1 MSNVSVAIYP
11 LNKAPSAMPFVFSY
25 GTLQQE
31 EVQLSTFGRRLEGQR
46 DELLG
51 FEQSVV
57 KIENPELVASSGKTH
72 HANVTF
78 NGRND
83 SRVSGTVFEIT
94 DAELA
99 AADRY
104 ERLAAYK
111 RVATTLASGKGAWV
125 YVDGRLRR
133 EIGDAREA

>member
-1 MSNVSVAIYP
+1 MP
-11 LNKAPSAMPFVFSY
+11 LVFSY

-31 EVQLSTFGRRLEGQR
+31 EVQLSTFGRILEGQR

-57 KIENPELVASSGKTH
+57 KIEDPELVTSSGKTH

-78 NGRND
+78 NGRNE
-83 SRVSGTVFEIT
+83 SRVSGTVFELT

-99 AADRY
+99 AADQY

-111 RVATTLASGKGAWV
+111 RVATTLASGKRAWV
-125 YVDGRLRR
+125 YLDGRSRH
-133 EIGDAREA
+133 ETGDPRKA

>member
-1 MSNVSVAIYP
+1 MP
-11 LNKAPSAMPFVFSY
+11 LLFSY

-31 EVQLSTFGRRLEGQR
+31 DVQLSTFGRRLHGQR

-51 FEQSVV
+51 FEPSSI
-57 KIENPELVASSGKTH
+57 KIEDPQVVAAGGETH
-72 HANVTF
+72 YANVTF

-83 SRVSGTVFEIT
+83 SRVSGSVFEIT

-104 ERLAAYK
+104 EQLAAYK
-111 RVATTLASGKGAWV
+111 RIAATLASGKQAWV
-125 YVDGRLRR
+125 YVN
-133 EIGDAREA
+133 ARSAAGAS